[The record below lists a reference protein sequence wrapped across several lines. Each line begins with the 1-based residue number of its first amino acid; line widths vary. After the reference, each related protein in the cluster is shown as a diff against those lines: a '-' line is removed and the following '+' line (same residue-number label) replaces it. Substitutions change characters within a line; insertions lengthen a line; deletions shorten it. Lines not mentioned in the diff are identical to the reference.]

1 MVRQVLI
8 ASAGSG
14 LAGTVV
20 EDAVMVVLAL
30 FAVVCAAV
38 AAAGA
43 HGRHRAA
50 WISLA
55 VGLCGWLVGQVLWT
69 LEELRLGAAPA
80 VIPAAVDVAGLLYPV
95 GACAGLV
102 LLASGT
108 SSWTRARLVLDGV
121 IIGLSVFALGW
132 VVVLRNGFAAGA
144 EYRGQS
150 WLAGAFPIADLVL
163 VAVAV
168 TVLTAVD
175 RSQRGVLVLL
185 TAGNVLGA
193 ASNIALLFVDGWGSG
208 PEHRLIDLGWCAAL
222 ICLAFAALTS
232 RYQRKPLAA
241 GDLDIIVKPRWT
253 AAIPVVPLVIATAI
267 CCIQLMQLR
276 AACCTPMAIAAFL
289 LVVATVVR
297 QVVTYNENQ
306 RLRAT
311 ANELLQQDRVTGLDN
326 AVSLRDRLSR
336 LLSRTDHH
344 TDGVAVARL
353 DVDEL
358 ALVTAAYGRG
368 SGDELLNLAARR
380 IRASVGR
387 DDIVARLDSGQFAV
401 LVAGGVEHG
410 RAVADRLV
418 QAFADPFII
427 GGHDLLI
434 RPSVGIAVAA
444 PAETGLTADGLLTR
458 AAAAMQIA
466 KNSHVRTA
474 YIHGTGSA
482 NDDAAT
488 TPGAPALGGRP
499 TETVRLLGQLR
510 QAIDSETLCLY
521 YQPKFDLI
529 SGETMGVEA
538 LLRWPHPELGLLAPD
553 RFLPLVRSHGLTTL
567 VNDLV
572 IERAL
577 DDVARWRSDGFE
589 VPVAVNVFANCLT
602 DIALPRRIAKA
613 LDERRIPAADLTL
626 EITEDFMLSKLG
638 RVQYVLNGL
647 RHNGVRVAID
657 DFGSGYST
665 LSYLRD
671 LPVDEVKLD
680 RQFVSSVLND
690 ERAAEIVRAII
701 SLAHHLGARV
711 VAEGVEDGETAT
723 RLKHFKCDVVQG
735 YLYSTPIAADR
746 VPAWL
751 RGRPE
756 TSPSSP
762 RPVGARI

>member
-8 ASAGSG
+8 ASADSG
-14 LAGTVV
+14 LVGTVV
-20 EDAVMVVLAL
+20 ADAGMVLLAL
-30 FAVVCAAV
+30 FAMMCAAV
-38 AAAGA
+38 AAARA
-43 HGRHRAA
+43 HGRHRTA

-55 VGLCGWLVGQVLWT
+55 VGLCGWSVSRAIWTVEELHIGTAPALVGATALV
-69 LEELRLGAAPA
+69 
-80 VIPAAVDVAGLLYPV
+80 YPV
-95 GACAGLV
+95 GACVGLV

-121 IIGLSVFALGW
+121 TIGLSVFALGW
-132 VVVLRNGFAAGA
+132 VVVLRDGFAVGA
-144 EYRGQS
+144 EHRWQP
-150 WLAGAFPIADLVL
+150 WLAVASPVADLVL

-168 TVLTAVD
+168 IVLTTAD
-175 RSQRGVLVLL
+175 RGQRGVLVLL
-185 TAGNVLGA
+185 TAGTVLGA
-193 ASNIALLFVDGWGSG
+193 ASNIALRFVDVWGSD
-208 PEHRLIDLGWCAAL
+208 PHHRLIDLGWCAAL
-222 ICLAFAALTS
+222 TCLAFAALRS
-232 RYQRKPLAA
+232 RYQRKPLVASN
-241 GDLDIIVKPRWT
+241 LDTIVAPRWT
-253 AAIPVVPLVIATAI
+253 AAIPVTSLVMATVI
-267 CCIQLMQLR
+267 CCIQLMQLP
-276 AACCTPMAIAAFL
+276 AAGCAPMAIAVVL

-297 QVVTYNENQ
+297 RVVTYNENQ

-311 ANELLQQDRVTGLDN
+311 ASELLQQDRVTGLDN
-326 AVSLRDRLSR
+326 AVSLRELLSRRLSR
-336 LLSRTDHH
+336 ADRG
-344 TDGVAVARL
+344 TDGVVVARL

-368 SGDELLNLAARR
+368 SGDELLNLAAGR

-387 DDIVARLDSGQFAV
+387 DDVVARLDSGQFAV
-401 LVAGGVEHG
+401 LVDGGVEHG
-410 RAVADRLV
+410 RAVADCLV
-418 QAFADPFII
+418 QAFADPFFID
-427 GGHDLLI
+427 GHDLMI
-434 RPSVGIAVAA
+434 GSSVGLAVAA
-444 PAETGLTADGLLTR
+444 STETDLTADGLLAR
-458 AAAAMQIA
+458 ATAAVQIA
-466 KNSHVRTA
+466 KNSHLRTA
-474 YIHGTGSA
+474 YIHGTGSD
-482 NDDAAT
+482 NDDTAT
-488 TPGAPALGGRP
+488 ALCAPALGVRP
-499 TETVRLLGQLR
+499 AETVRLLGQLR
-510 QAIDSETLCLY
+510 QAIDSKALCLY
-521 YQPKFDLI
+521 YQPKLDLV

-589 VPVAVNVFANCLT
+589 IPVAVNVFANCLT

-613 LDERRIPAADLTL
+613 LDDRRIPAADLTL

-647 RHNGVRVAID
+647 RHIGVRVAID

-680 RQFVSSVLND
+680 RQFISSVLND

-723 RLKHFKCDVVQG
+723 QLKHFKCDVVQG

-751 RGRPE
+751 RDRPE
-756 TSPSSP
+756 ASPGAA
-762 RPVGARI
+762 RPVGATI